1 MSVLAR
7 FRTESPFEVRD
18 RARTIEVK
26 IIKLCMNEKYFP
38 KRYRFILTT
47 SIVEDVHKLVD
58 HIETANALPLN
69 ENFYKRRLTYQ
80 KEALSKV
87 DSLFRKFMLAEE
99 LGFSIPEGTL
109 KDLGESLSKEEA
121 LIKKWIESDKARINK
136 E

>member
-18 RARTIEVK
+18 RARTLEVK
-26 IIKLCMNEKYFP
+26 IIRLCMNEKYFP

-47 SIVEDVHKLVD
+47 SIIEDAHKLVD
-58 HIETANALPLN
+58 YIEAANNFPLT
-69 ENFYKRRLTYQ
+69 EIFHKRRLIYQ
-80 KEALSKV
+80 KETLTKI
-87 DSLFRKFMLAEE
+87 DNIFRKLMLAEE

-109 KDLGESLSKEEA
+109 KELGESLSKEEA
-121 LIKKWIESDKARINK
+121 LIKRWMESDKARLNK

>member
-18 RARTIEVK
+18 RARTLEVK
-26 IIKLCMNEKYFP
+26 IIRLCMNEKYFP

-47 SIVEDVHKLVD
+47 SIIEDAHKLAD
-58 HIETANALPLN
+58 YIEAANSFPLT
-69 ENFYKRRLTYQ
+69 EIFHKRRLIYQ
-80 KEALSKV
+80 KETLTKI
-87 DSLFRKFMLAEE
+87 DNIFRKLMLAEE

-109 KDLGESLSKEEA
+109 KELGESLSKEEA
-121 LIKKWIESDKARINK
+121 LIKRWMESDKARLNK

>member
-47 SIVEDVHKLVD
+47 SIVEDAHKLVD
-58 HIETANALPLN
+58 HIETANALPLY

>member
-18 RARTIEVK
+18 RARTLEAK
-26 IIKLCMNEKYFP
+26 IIRLCMNEKYFP

-47 SIVEDVHKLVD
+47 SIIEDAHKLVD
-58 HIETANALPLN
+58 YIEAANSFPLT
-69 ENFYKRRLTYQ
+69 EIFHKRRLIYQ
-80 KEALSKV
+80 KETLTKI
-87 DSLFRKFMLAEE
+87 DNIFRKLMLAEE

-109 KDLGESLSKEEA
+109 KELGESLSKEEA
-121 LIKKWIESDKARINK
+121 LIKRWMESDKARLNK

>member
-7 FRTESPFEVRD
+7 FRSESPFEVRD
-18 RARTIEVK
+18 RARILEVR

-47 SIVEDVHKLVD
+47 SIIEDAHKLVD
-58 HIETANALPLN
+58 YIEAANILPLN
-69 ENFYKRRLTYQ
+69 EAFYKRRLTYQ

-87 DSLFRKFMLAEE
+87 DALFRKFMLAEE
-99 LGFSIPEGTL
+99 IGFSIPEGIL
-109 KDLGESLSKEEA
+109 QELGESLSKEEA
-121 LIKKWIESDKARINK
+121 LIKKWVESDKARIKK

>member
-7 FRTESPFEVRD
+7 FRSESPFEVRD
-18 RARTIEVK
+18 RARILEVR

-47 SIVEDVHKLVD
+47 SIIEDAHKLVD
-58 HIETANALPLN
+58 YIEAANSLPLN
-69 ENFYKRRLTYQ
+69 EAFYKRRLTYQ

-87 DSLFRKFMLAEE
+87 DALFRKFTLAEE
-99 LGFSIPEGTL
+99 IGFSIPEGTL
-109 KDLGESLSKEEA
+109 QELGESLSKEEA
-121 LIKKWIESDKARINK
+121 LIKKWVESDKARIKK